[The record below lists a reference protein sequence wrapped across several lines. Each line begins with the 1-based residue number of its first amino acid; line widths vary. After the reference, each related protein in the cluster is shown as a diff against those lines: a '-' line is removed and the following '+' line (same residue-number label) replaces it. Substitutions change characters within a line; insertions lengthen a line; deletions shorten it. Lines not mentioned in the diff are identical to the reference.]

1 MAQRS
6 NAFPFCGFISNLA
19 AETPTE
25 SSSCGLEPFS
35 PFTKLGHIENVL
47 RIRATGLPGGLV
59 RGRRAVSVEEG
70 KLNLALPGTKSPLVL
85 PQQERTQYFPAVLG
99 PSSFKVKSCWAF

>member
-1 MAQRS
+1 MQPGPDSRPEAESSR
-6 NAFPFCGFISNLA
+6 NVLPFFSFISNLA

-47 RIRATGLPGGLV
+47 PCRATGPSCQEP
-59 RGRRAVSVEEG
+59 RAAAGES
-70 KLNLALPGTKSPLVL
+70 
-85 PQQERTQYFPAVLG
+85 
-99 PSSFKVKSCWAF
+99 